1 MMKLLQLYLLHAEEH
16 TVVLINKIKEQSL
29 YIYTKTYGNYQRQVI
44 IASQLEFTFG
54 D

>member
-29 YIYTKTYGNYQRQVI
+29 YIYIQKPTVI
-44 IASQLEFTFG
+44 IKGKL
-54 D
+54 